1 MTVKTIR
8 ALAVVGACALVLST
22 GCFRKKEQ
30 PESEGQELSK
40 NPIAAFGQI
49 ADAAKKMEQAAKES
63 QDMKPVEPIH
73 FSKLIELLPKA
84 PAGWTADGEPRGETT
99 NAMGFKVS
107 MAEQSFSQEGKSLH
121 VKVTDGAYNAPLYT
135 VITMASQFARESTE
149 GWEKGVTFDG
159 NPGVEKWRKDGGD
172 CDLTVVVGKRYL
184 VEIDGSGVT
193 PEIVHGVWGSVDRA
207 KLAGLK

>member
-1 MTVKTIR
+1 MKTTR
-8 ALAVVGACALVLST
+8 TLVVLGACALVVSV

-30 PESEGQELSK
+30 PESEGKELSK

-49 ADAAKKMEQAAKES
+49 QDAVKKAEQAAKEA

-84 PAGWTADGEPRGETT
+84 PAGFTADGEPKGETT

-107 MAEQSFSQEGKSLH
+107 MAEQSFSQEGKSLR
-121 VKVTDGAYNAPLYT
+121 VKITDGAFNAPLYT
-135 VITMASQFARESTE
+135 VVTMAAQFARESTE
-149 GWEKGVTFDG
+149 GYEKGVTYDG
-159 NPGVEKWRKDGGD
+159 NPGVEKWHKEGGD
-172 CDLTVVVGKRYL
+172 AELNVVVGKRYF
-184 VEIDGSGVT
+184 VEISGSGIT
-193 PEIVHGVWGSVDRA
+193 PEVVRSVWASVDKA